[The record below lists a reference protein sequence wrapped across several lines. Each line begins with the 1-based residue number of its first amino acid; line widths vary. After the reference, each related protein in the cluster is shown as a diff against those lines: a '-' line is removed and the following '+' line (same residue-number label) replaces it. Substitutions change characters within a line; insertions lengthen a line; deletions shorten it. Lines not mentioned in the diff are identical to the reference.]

1 MKIKGLFSSLLL
13 AGFVFIST
21 FGVFSADAK
30 ADGMKM
36 LDAAYA
42 ADLCQSWN
50 KSSLPKRVGR
60 SGSGW
65 IDSADSK
72 GQQVL
77 VINRKDCKGWKKVQ
91 LVIKADAKGQAM
103 CVSGGAFDGKQKL
116 TWKFE
121 PSSLHWAD
129 FSDGFGTFDMPKIMK
144 GFVGPYGTAMNNL
157 GNFEIFFAVAGKL
170 ALDKKVDWACTG
182 ADAKDVADEIKD
194 IDLDDMRKLAKK

>member
-1 MKIKGLFSSLLL
+1 MKIKGFFLSFALPV
-13 AGFVFIST
+13 FVFLGT
-21 FGVFSADAK
+21 FSVCSPQAK
-30 ADGMKM
+30 AQGMKM
-36 LDAAYA
+36 LDAAYT
-42 ADLCQSWN
+42 ADLCQAWN

-65 IDSADSK
+65 IDSAGSK
-72 GQQVL
+72 GKQVL
-77 VINRKDCKGWKKVQ
+77 VINRRDCKGWKKVQ
-91 LVIKADAKGQAM
+91 LVIEADAKGQAM

-121 PSSLHWAD
+121 PTSLHWAD

-170 ALDKKVDWACTG
+170 ALDKKVDWSCTG
-182 ADAKDVADEIKD
+182 LDAKDMADEIKD
-194 IDLDDMRKLAKK
+194 IDRGDMNKLAKK